1 MATIGPN
8 RACSCIIESKLFT
21 QTKFSKNWGKTKE
34 IIWEAPLY
42 LFIYL
47 FLNHE
52 FHIWNIAILTD
63 SCLSLFFKICYRFM
77 TITVHHFLEMFVC
90 FFFFK
95 KTSVFLKK
103 IHERHWTG
111 KEKTIVNTTFS
122 DCVHWAKQKVL
133 HEKARLCG
141 QHRSRKAGVRDCSI
155 LGSLSEQDRAGLPG
169 CHTGSLLMRAAPDA
183 FCTEV
188 GNFSLCDK

>member
-1 MATIGPN
+1 MNFIFGILLYWQILACLCFSRSAIG
-8 RACSCIIESKLFT
+8 SWQL
-21 QTKFSKNWGKTKE
+21 
-34 IIWEAPLY
+34 
-42 LFIYL
+42 LFII
-47 FLNHE
+47 F
-52 FHIWNIAILTD
+52 W
-63 SCLSLFFKICYRFM
+63 KCY
-77 TITVHHFLEMFVC
+77 
-90 FFFFK
+90 FFFFLRKLVFFK
-95 KTSVFLKK
+95 KKYMRG
-103 IHERHWTG
+103 IDWTG
-111 KEKTIVNTTFS
+111 KEKTIVNTKFS

>member
-1 MATIGPN
+1 MAWMATIGPN

-77 TITVHHFLEMFVC
+77 TITVHHFLEMF
-90 FFFFK
+90 FFFLFK

-103 IHERHWTG
+103 NTWEALIGLG
-111 KEKTIVNTTFS
+111 KKRPSLTPNSVIVFTEPSRRCFMRKLG
-122 DCVHWAKQKVL
+122 CV
-133 HEKARLCG
+133 G
-141 QHRSRKAGVRDCSI
+141 SIGAGRRV
-155 LGSLSEQDRAGLPG
+155 
-169 CHTGSLLMRAAPDA
+169 
-183 FCTEV
+183 
-188 GNFSLCDK
+188 

>member
-1 MATIGPN
+1 MAGMATIGPN

-34 IIWEAPLY
+34 IIWEAPL
-42 LFIYL
+42 FIYL
-47 FLNHE
+47 SLPEPWISYLEYCYIDRFLPVFIFQDLLQDHDNYCSL
-52 FHIWNIAILTD
+52 FPGIFFFFLRK
-63 SCLSLFFKICYRFM
+63 LLFFK
-77 TITVHHFLEMFVC
+77 
-90 FFFFK
+90 
-95 KTSVFLKK
+95 K
-103 IHERHWTG
+103 IHKRHWTG
-111 KEKTIVNTTFS
+111 KEKTIVNTMFS

-141 QHRSRKAGVRDCSI
+141 QHRSRKAGLRDCSI
-155 LGSLSEQDRAGLPG
+155 PGSLSEQDRAGLPG